1 MGATFDEIV
10 YLCTQLSVYV
20 MALFFLRTKRETGE
34 SPLYT
39 KIRRNGMQMYIC
51 TGIRVDIQEWNKA
64 QKSLSAMRRY
74 ENTEEGTKV
83 HDLQMKVT
91 KAIDMLY
98 AENKINTKEDKAI
111 IEQALSA
118 IVNGTV
124 EEIQQAAK
132 VVTAKSRTTVLGFF
146 DYFYAGISDGSIRHG
161 NNSDYSPGTVVVWKA
176 FGENLKEYCK
186 KDIPF
191 EDIDKPFADR
201 FTLYLQKQGYM
212 PNTINKKVSCFRKL
226 CNLAAMEGYNK
237 NAVSLRVWKDR
248 TVKEIEKRAEIYL
261 TDEEINAMYDMELTG
276 ENEIVRDIFLLGYF
290 SCQRYSDYCKLREE
304 NFITYNK
311 SGLITL
317 TQKKTGKKVEVPIF
331 DDRVYELCDK
341 YHYEFPDIDVQKMNL
356 KIKAVGAE
364 LSKTVP
370 SFCEKYVTVLT
381 SVEKRSENTYEK
393 LLDKKNKG
401 IKFTENERKWFH
413 KLDKLAKMRNGSPL
427 WERNKHGEVIRAK
440 YELICSHTARR
451 SGTTNLYKLGVLSDL
466 ELRSITGHESQKNF
480 EGYIRIGISEQA
492 QRVGDKIKAAREAM
506 KKQVDK

>member
-1 MGATFDEIV
+1 MAITQTTPLV
-10 YLCTQLSVYV
+10 QLSC
-20 MALFFLRTKRETGE
+20 G
-34 SPLYT
+34 
-39 KIRRNGMQMYIC
+39 
-51 TGIRVDIQEWNKA
+51 
-64 QKSLSAMRRY
+64 
-74 ENTEEGTKV
+74 
-83 HDLQMKVT
+83 
-91 KAIDMLY
+91 
-98 AENKINTKEDKAI
+98 
-111 IEQALSA
+111 
-118 IVNGTV
+118 
-124 EEIQQAAK
+124 
-132 VVTAKSRTTVLGFF
+132 
-146 DYFYAGISDGSIRHG
+146 
-161 NNSDYSPGTVVVWKA
+161 KA

-186 KDIPF
+186 KDISF

-248 TVKEIEKRAEIYL
+248 TIKEIDKRAEIYL
-261 TDEEINAMYDMELTG
+261 TDEEIDAMYDMELTG

-331 DDRVYELCDK
+331 DDRVYELCEK
-341 YHYEFPDIDVQKMNL
+341 YNYNFPDITAQKMNL
-356 KIKAVGAE
+356 KIKVVGYE

-381 SVEKRSENTYEK
+381 GVEKRSEQTYER
-393 LLDKKNKG
+393 LLKKKKDG

-413 KLDKLAKMRNGSPL
+413 KLDRVAKLRNGSPL
-427 WERNKHGEVIRAK
+427 WERNKHGEVVRAK
-440 YELICSHTARR
+440 YEAICSHTARR

-492 QRVGDKIKAAREAM
+492 QRVGDKIKAAMEAR
-506 KKQVDK
+506 KRVDK

>member
-1 MGATFDEIV
+1 
-10 YLCTQLSVYV
+10 
-20 MALFFLRTKRETGE
+20 MAQFFLRTKRETGE

-364 LSKTVP
+364 LSKKVP

-381 SVEKRSENTYEK
+381 SVEKRSEKTYEK

-506 KKQVDK
+506 KKRVDK

>member
-1 MGATFDEIV
+1 
-10 YLCTQLSVYV
+10 
-20 MALFFLRTKRETGE
+20 MAQFFLRTKRETGE

-51 TGIRVDIQEWNKA
+51 T
-64 QKSLSAMRRY
+64 
-74 ENTEEGTKV
+74 
-83 HDLQMKVT
+83 
-91 KAIDMLY
+91 
-98 AENKINTKEDKAI
+98 NTKEDKAI

-124 EEIQQAAK
+124 EEIQQVAK
-132 VVTAKSRTTVLGFF
+132 VATARSRTTVLGFF

-191 EDIDKPFADR
+191 DDIDKPFADR
-201 FTLYLQKQGYM
+201 FTLYLLKQGYM
-212 PNTINKKVSCFRKL
+212 SNTINKKVSCFRKL

-237 NAVSLRVWKDR
+237 NAVSLRVWKDKA
-248 TVKEIEKRAEIYL
+248 VKEIDKRAEIYL
-261 TDEEINAMYDMELTG
+261 TDEEIDAMYALELTG
-276 ENEIVRDIFLLGYF
+276 DNEIVRDIFLLGYF

-317 TQKKTGKKVEVPIF
+317 TQKKTKKKVEVPIF
-331 DDRVYELCDK
+331 DDRVYELCEK
-341 YHYEFPDIDVQKMNL
+341 YHYDFPEIDVQKMNL
-356 KIKAVGAE
+356 KIKAVGYE

-370 SFCEKYVTVLT
+370 SFREKYVTVLT
-381 SVEKRSENTYEK
+381 TVEKRSENTYEK
-393 LLDKKNKG
+393 LLEKKNKG

-413 KLDKLAKMRNGSPL
+413 KLDKWAKIRNGSPL
-427 WERNKHGEVIRAK
+427 FERNK
-440 YELICSHTARR
+440 

-492 QRVGDKIKAAREAM
+492 QRVGDKIKAAMEA

>member
-1 MGATFDEIV
+1 MS
-10 YLCTQLSVYV
+10 Q
-20 MALFFLRTKRETGE
+20 FFLRTNKTEGKA
-34 SPLYT
+34 PLYVRT
-39 KIRRNGMQMYIC
+39 RRKGILFC
-51 TGIRVDIQEWNKA
+51 VSTGIMVDVKEWMKA
-64 QKSLSAMRRY
+64 QTSLSAMQRY
-74 ENTEEGTKV
+74 ERTEEGVRV
-83 HDLQMKVT
+83 HDLQVEVM
-91 KAIDMLY
+91 KAIDVLY
-98 AENKINTKEDKAI
+98 AENKVQSKEDKSV
-111 IEQALSA
+111 IERAVSNV
-118 IVNGTV
+118 VNGTV
-124 EEIQQAAK
+124 EEIQQTAK
-132 VVTAKSRTTVLGFF
+132 VVAARTRSTVLGFY
-146 DYFYAGISDGSIRHG
+146 DYFFAGISDGSIRHG

-176 FGENLKEYCK
+176 FGENLRGYCK

-191 EDIDKPFADR
+191 DDIDKPFADK
-201 FTLYLQKQGYM
+201 FTLYLMKQGYM

-248 TVKEIEKRAEIYL
+248 AVKEIEKRAEIYL
-261 TDEEINAMYDMELTG
+261 TDEEIDAMYAMQLSG
-276 ENEIVRDIFLLGYF
+276 ENEVVRDIFLLGYF

-317 TQKKTGKKVEVPIF
+317 TQKKTGKKVEVPIY

-341 YHYEFPDIDVQKMNL
+341 YHYEFPSMDVQKMNL

-364 LSKTVP
+364 LAETVP
-370 SFCEKYVTVLT
+370 SFREKYVTVLT
-381 SVEKRSENTYEK
+381 TAEKRAEKTYEK
-393 LLDKKNKG
+393 LLDKKTKG

-492 QRVGDKIKAAREAM
+492 LRVGDKIKAAREAM

>member
-1 MGATFDEIV
+1 MGATFEEIV
-10 YLCTQLSVYV
+10 YLCTQLNVYV
-20 MALFFLRTKRETGE
+20 MAQFFLRTKRETGE

-124 EEIQQAAK
+124 EEIQQTAK

-356 KIKAVGAE
+356 KIKVVGAE

-381 SVEKRSENTYEK
+381 TAEKRAEKTYEK
-393 LLDKKNKG
+393 LLDKKTKG

-427 WERNKHGEVIRAK
+427 FERNKHGEVVRAK

-492 QRVGDKIKAAREAM
+492 LRVGDKIKAAMEA
-506 KKQVDK
+506 KKLVDK

>member
-1 MGATFDEIV
+1 
-10 YLCTQLSVYV
+10 
-20 MALFFLRTKRETGE
+20 MAQFFLRTKRETGE

-64 QKSLSAMRRY
+64 QRSLAAMRRY
-74 ENTEEGTKV
+74 ENTEEGAKV

-91 KAIDMLY
+91 KAIDTLY

-124 EEIQQAAK
+124 EEIQQVAK
-132 VVTAKSRTTVLGFF
+132 VATAKSRTTVLGFF

-186 KDIPF
+186 KDISF

-248 TVKEIEKRAEIYL
+248 TIKEIDKRAEIYL
-261 TDEEINAMYDMELTG
+261 TDEEIDAMYDMELTG

-331 DDRVYELCDK
+331 DDRVYELCEK
-341 YHYEFPDIDVQKMNL
+341 YNYNFPDIAAQKMNL
-356 KIKAVGAE
+356 KIKVVGYE

-370 SFCEKYVTVLT
+370 
-381 SVEKRSENTYEK
+381 
-393 LLDKKNKG
+393 
-401 IKFTENERKWFH
+401 
-413 KLDKLAKMRNGSPL
+413 
-427 WERNKHGEVIRAK
+427 
-440 YELICSHTARR
+440 
-451 SGTTNLYKLGVLSDL
+451 
-466 ELRSITGHESQKNF
+466 
-480 EGYIRIGISEQA
+480 
-492 QRVGDKIKAAREAM
+492 
-506 KKQVDK
+506 

>member
-1 MGATFDEIV
+1 
-10 YLCTQLSVYV
+10 
-20 MALFFLRTKRETGE
+20 MAQFFLRTKRDTGE

-64 QKSLSAMRRY
+64 QKSVSAMRRY
-74 ENTEEGTKV
+74 ENTDEGAKV
-83 HDLQMKVT
+83 HDLQIKVT

-98 AENKINTKEDKAI
+98 AENKINTKEDKSI
-111 IEQALSA
+111 IEQTLSV
-118 IVNGTV
+118 IVNGIA
-124 EEIQQAAK
+124 EEIKQTAK
-132 VVTAKSRTTVLGFF
+132 VVTAKSRETVLGFF
-146 DYFYAGISDGSIRHG
+146 DYFIAGISDGSIRHG
-161 NNSDYSPGTVVVWKA
+161 NNSDYSSGTVVVWKA

-186 KDIPF
+186 KDISF

-248 TVKEIEKRAEIYL
+248 TIKEIDKRAEIYL
-261 TDEEINAMYDMELTG
+261 TDEEIDAMYDMELTG

-331 DDRVYELCDK
+331 DDRVYELCEK
-341 YHYEFPDIDVQKMNL
+341 YNYNFPDITAQKMNL
-356 KIKAVGAE
+356 KIKVVGYE

-381 SVEKRSENTYEK
+381 GVEKRSEQTYER
-393 LLDKKNKG
+393 LLKKKKDS

-413 KLDKLAKMRNGSPL
+413 KLDRVAKLRNGSPL

>member
-1 MGATFDEIV
+1 
-10 YLCTQLSVYV
+10 
-20 MALFFLRTKRETGE
+20 MAQFFLRTKRETGE

-51 TGIRVDIQEWNKA
+51 TGIRVDVQEWNKA
-64 QKSLSAMRRY
+64 QRSLAAMRRY
-74 ENTEEGTKV
+74 ENTEEGAKV

-91 KAIDMLY
+91 KAIDTLY

-124 EEIQQAAK
+124 EEIQQVAK
-132 VVTAKSRTTVLGFF
+132 VTTARSRTTVLGFF

-191 EDIDKPFADR
+191 DDIDKPFADR
-201 FTLYLQKQGYM
+201 FTLYLLKQGYM
-212 PNTINKKVSCFRKL
+212 SNTINKKVSCFRKL

-237 NAVSLRVWKDR
+237 NAVSLRIWKDKA
-248 TVKEIEKRAEIYL
+248 VKEIDKRAEIYL
-261 TDEEINAMYDMELTG
+261 TDEEIDAMYDMELTG

-331 DDRVYELCDK
+331 DDRVYELCNK

-364 LSKTVP
+364 LAKTVP

-381 SVEKRSENTYEK
+381 SVEKRSEKTYEK

>member
-1 MGATFDEIV
+1 
-10 YLCTQLSVYV
+10 
-20 MALFFLRTKRETGE
+20 MAQFFLRTKREAGE

-64 QKSLSAMRRY
+64 QRSLAAMRRY
-74 ENTEEGTKV
+74 ENTEEGAKV

-91 KAIDMLY
+91 KAIDTLY

-124 EEIQQAAK
+124 EEIQQVAK
-132 VVTAKSRTTVLGFF
+132 VATARSRTTVLGFF

-161 NNSDYSPGTVVVWKA
+161 NNSDYSPGTIVVWKA

-191 EDIDKPFADR
+191 DDIDKPFADR
-201 FTLYLQKQGYM
+201 FTLYLLKQGYM
-212 PNTINKKVSCFRKL
+212 SNTINKKVSCFRKL

-237 NAVSLRVWKDR
+237 NAVSLRVWKDKA
-248 TVKEIEKRAEIYL
+248 VKEIDKRAEIYL
-261 TDEEINAMYDMELTG
+261 TDEEIDAMYELKLTG
-276 ENEIVRDIFLLGYF
+276 DNEVVRDIFLLGYF

-317 TQKKTGKKVEVPIF
+317 TQKKTKKKVEVPIF
-331 DDRVYELCDK
+331 DDRVYELCEK
-341 YHYEFPDIDVQKMNL
+341 YHYDFPEIDVQKMNL
-356 KIKAVGAE
+356 KIKAVGYE

-381 SVEKRSENTYEK
+381 TVEKRSENTYEK
-393 LLDKKNKG
+393 LLEKKKKG

-413 KLDKLAKMRNGSPL
+413 GSPL
-427 WERNKHGEVIRAK
+427 FERNKHGEVVRAK

-492 QRVGDKIKAAREAM
+492 LRVGDKIKAAMEA
-506 KKQVDK
+506 KKLVDK